1 MYKIFVLLNQHMKKL
16 DNCDFI
22 DSARIKLFSNCYIL
36 TAKRF
41 ATKALPGFY
50 Q

>member
-1 MYKIFVLLNQHMKKL
+1 MKKL

-36 TAKRF
+36 DRDLWDYWDLWDNT
-41 ATKALPGFY
+41 GSIS